1 MKYLFGLLLC
11 LSFLFGSGQT
21 MQLGQL
27 QSIIDRPVTSITD
40 SLVKH
45 GWSVRPELSGIQG
58 NQLYSTFSFGNL
70 KDEKNKALSWF
81 RIHADDGMI
90 NQIYYQTSGKVHFEN
105 LMAEIMKLGAEKK
118 DLKNIDDTMVG
129 TYYVTKDY
137 VFESI
142 LGVDNYTLMVTKTP
156 KQ

>member
-11 LSFLFGSGQT
+11 MSCFCGSAQT
-21 MQLGQL
+21 LELVQL
-27 QSIIDRPVTSITD
+27 QSIIDCPVTSITD
-40 SLVKH
+40 SLVKN
-45 GWSVRPELSGIQG
+45 GWSLHPELSGIQA

-70 KDEKNKALSWF
+70 KDQKNKALSWF
-81 RIHADDGMI
+81 RIHADDGLI
-90 NQIYYQTSGKVHFEN
+90 NQIYYQTPGKVHFDN
-105 LMAEIMKLGAEKK
+105 LMAEIIKLGAEKK